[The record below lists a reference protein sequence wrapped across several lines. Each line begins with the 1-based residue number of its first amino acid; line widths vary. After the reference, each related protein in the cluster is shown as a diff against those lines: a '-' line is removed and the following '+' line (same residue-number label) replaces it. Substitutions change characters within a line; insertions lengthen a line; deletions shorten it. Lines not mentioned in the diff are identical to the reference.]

1 MEEVCLYLHII
12 ALKKMFCPLF
22 FPIQLQ
28 SAANP
33 VSRMDL
39 NPVQKDEDRV
49 GAAATTFTHDTL
61 LQ

>member
-1 MEEVCLYLHII
+1 MEEMCLYLHII

-33 VSRMDL
+33 VSRMD
-39 NPVQKDEDRV
+39 VQKDEDRV